1 MTFRE
6 ISYWRLLLA
15 VCLENSDMFIIEVS
29 GNFHENRSRF
39 NIFHDK
45 SLSSFDGNTANQ
57 RRQNRPSLQTIP
69 VLLQV
74 VYVPSFVCQKPKWE
88 QKQGGCTVG
97 QVIYSFGT
105 AGVRARKVEHL
116 KLKPSMHMR
125 NLNGNI

>member
-1 MTFRE
+1 MK
-6 ISYWRLLLA
+6 
-15 VCLENSDMFIIEVS
+15 IEV
-29 GNFHENRSRF
+29 GL
-39 NIFHDK
+39 IFFTINHCRVSK
-45 SLSSFDGNTANQ
+45 VILANQ
-57 RRQNRPSLQTIP
+57 RRQNRRSLQTISG
-69 VLLQV
+69 LLQV

-97 QVIYSFGT
+97 QVIYSSGT